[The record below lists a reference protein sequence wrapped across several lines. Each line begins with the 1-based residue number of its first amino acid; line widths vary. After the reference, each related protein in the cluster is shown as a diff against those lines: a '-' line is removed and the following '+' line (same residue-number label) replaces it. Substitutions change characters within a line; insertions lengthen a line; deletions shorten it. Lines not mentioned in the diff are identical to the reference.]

1 MTDCRECGEELFFP
15 AIVDSD
21 DKVVSVD
28 TTHAKCSNVGC
39 HLSQE
44 FKDTIKVL
52 AINYQED
59 IMADEEVEVQ
69 EPDEKD
75 LKITELLSINKE
87 LREELTQH
95 KKLFDLHRAVLE
107 PYASKIMK
115 DMVSKLEINIKE
127 K

>member
-44 FKDTIKVL
+44 FTYTIKVL
-52 AINYQED
+52 AINY
-59 IMADEEVEVQ
+59 
-69 EPDEKD
+69 
-75 LKITELLSINKE
+75 
-87 LREELTQH
+87 
-95 KKLFDLHRAVLE
+95 
-107 PYASKIMK
+107 
-115 DMVSKLEINIKE
+115 
-127 K
+127 